1 MKKKVRLF
9 PNISNL
15 TKTIILLVGFSI
27 AMGMLET
34 IVVVYLRMLY
44 YPEGFSFPLRLINSK
59 VYGIELLRELATLIM
74 IGSIS
79 CLAGKKLYIR
89 LAYFLLTFA
98 VWDIFYYIWLKV
110 LLNWPATILD
120 WDVLFLIP
128 IVWVGPVLAPII
140 CSLVMVII
148 SSFIIFLDQMGI
160 SVKFVF
166 HEWVFIL
173 IGSTMILYTFIIDYS
188 AIIFNN
194 GLLNQLS
201 TLSTNAEFQQRLM
214 KYMPDHYQ
222 WIWFGLGI
230 TFIVLA
236 IYLFVRRY
244 LSHKSDS
251 VRNLNKFGL

>member
-1 MKKKVRLF
+1 
-9 PNISNL
+9 
-15 TKTIILLVGFSI
+15 
-27 AMGMLET
+27 MGMLET